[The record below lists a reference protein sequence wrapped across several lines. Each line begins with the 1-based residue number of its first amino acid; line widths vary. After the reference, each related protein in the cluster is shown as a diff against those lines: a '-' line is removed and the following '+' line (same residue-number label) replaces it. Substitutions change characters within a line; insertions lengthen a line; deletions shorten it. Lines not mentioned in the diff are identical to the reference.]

1 MFPTMNTF
9 YRYQIGRLVESI
21 EQAAASGIKTRILIY
36 QTIKKGGKGKAK
48 LQPIERHDS
57 RKLQSKVT
65 CLIVDSEFCLAVEL
79 KDDNASNSVDA
90 SGFATYS
97 NSESTVAIY
106 ISISETLWMQSEL
119 QERN

>member
-1 MFPTMNTF
+1 
-9 YRYQIGRLVESI
+9 
-21 EQAAASGIKTRILIY
+21 
-36 QTIKKGGKGKAK
+36 

-97 NSESTVAIY
+97 NSESTVATY